1 MGTIIFLIIL
11 VLLWQGGFWLTVD
24 VLEVF
29 KSYSVPSPAGVGLM
43 AVTRTSLPSRFS
55 VSLRML

>member
-29 KSYSVPSPAGVGLM
+29 KSYSVPSPAGV
-43 AVTRTSLPSRFS
+43 ADRKS
-55 VSLRML
+55 VV